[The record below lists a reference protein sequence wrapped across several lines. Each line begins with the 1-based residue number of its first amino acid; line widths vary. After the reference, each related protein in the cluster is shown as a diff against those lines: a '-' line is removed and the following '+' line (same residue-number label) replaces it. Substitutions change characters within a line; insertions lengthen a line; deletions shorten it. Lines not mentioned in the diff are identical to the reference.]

1 MATQPKPRT
10 AEELNP
16 SRFSATG
23 GQVEGQRYNVGM
35 MQYPSAVGSEE
46 YPHYV
51 CFFINVRGKSKYKNS
66 YKTTEVSGAGE
77 NRFDR
82 AQAQK
87 NLNTA
92 TNVAGAALGAKAAYD
107 VSSKAAANMGGTSG
121 KAKAIGVTV
130 STIMGGVGGAVAANA
145 VSNYFEGDKTYRID
159 SAIMLAV
166 NDRPSV
172 QYQVEYQSQDMGSL
186 AGLIAGGT
194 SSIDSGFL
202 DAGGE
207 AARAALLNVAQIPSG
222 IASAF
227 GSNFDYKAMASVGTG
242 TAMNPFREQ
251 VFQNV
256 QTRTFNFEYKFLPRD
271 AAESK
276 AVQNIIKMFKF
287 HMHPELSEGTLF
299 YIYPSEF
306 NIVYYFKSSAN
317 PYVHK
322 ISTCVLQSMNVDY
335 GGPGQF
341 TSFADGSPA
350 EINMRL
356 QFVELEVLT
365 KERINDG
372 Y

>member
-1 MATQPKPRT
+1 MADQPKPRT

-16 SRFSATG
+16 ARFSAQG
-23 GQVEGQRYNVGM
+23 GQVDGQKYNVGM
-35 MQYPSAVGSEE
+35 MQYPGRVGTQE

-51 CFFINVRGKSKYKNS
+51 CFFINIRGKSKYKS
-66 YKTTEVSGAGE
+66 AYQTTEISGAGE

-92 TNVAGAALGAKAAYD
+92 TVTGGALLGGKAAFD
-107 VSSKAAANMGGTSG
+107 ASSKAAANMGQTSG
-121 KAKAIGVTV
+121 RAKAL
-130 STIMGGVGGAVAANA
+130 GVGISTLAGAATGAVVANA
-145 VSNYFEGDKTYRID
+145 VSNYFEGDKTYRIE

-166 NDRPSV
+166 NERPSV
-172 QYQVEYQSQDMGSL
+172 QYQVEYQSQDMGTL

-194 SSIDSGFL
+194 SVIDSGFM

-207 AARAALLNVAQIPSG
+207 AARAAMLNIAQIPSG

-256 QTRTFNFEYKFLPRD
+256 QTRTFNFDYKFLPRD

-287 HMHPELSEGTLF
+287 HMHPELSEGGLF

-306 NIVYYFKSSAN
+306 NIVYYFNNTQN

-322 ISTCVLQSMNVDY
+322 ISTCVLQNMNIDY
-335 GGPGQF
+335 GGQGQF
-341 TSFADGSPA
+341 TSFADGSPS

-365 KERINDG
+365 KERIASG
-372 Y
+372 F

>member
-1 MATQPKPRT
+1 MADQPKPRT
-10 AEELNP
+10 AEQLNP
-16 SRFSATG
+16 KNFSATG
-23 GQVEGQRYNVGM
+23 GQIDGQRYNVGM
-35 MQYPSAVGSEE
+35 MQYPGLVGTKE

-51 CFFINVRGKSKYKNS
+51 CFFINIRGKSKYKS
-66 YKTTEVSGAGE
+66 QYKTTEVSGAGE

-82 AQAQK
+82 AQTQK

-92 TNVAGAALGAKAAYD
+92 TTLAGGALGAKAGFD
-107 VSSKAAANMGGTSG
+107 VGSKVAANMGQTSG
-121 KAKAIGVTV
+121 KAKALGVALTTV
-130 STIMGGVGGAVAANA
+130 AGGLVGATAANA

-166 NDRPSV
+166 NERPSV
-172 QYQVEYQSQDMGSL
+172 QYQVEYQSQDMGTL
-186 AGLIAGGT
+186 AGVIAGGT
-194 SSIDSGFL
+194 SVIDSGFL

-271 AAESK
+271 ANESK
-276 AVQNIIKMFKF
+276 SVQNIIKMFKF
-287 HMHPELSEGTLF
+287 HMHPELSEGGLF

-306 NIVYYFKSSAN
+306 NIVYYFNNDQN

-335 GGPGQF
+335 GGQGQF
-341 TSFADGSPA
+341 TSFADGSPT

-365 KERINDG
+365 KERIASG